1 MDNHYNITKYLKL
14 EGYQLLDRPDCPEI
28 CNGIGAD
35 WFPKWMRLLVTELH
49 MSLEPGSW
57 IHDMEYHIGGG
68 VLDRL
73 AADWRFLT
81 NGITCATAFH
91 SGRCWRRYAAIAS
104 AIWYF
109 ILLRI
114 GGQAAFNWGEKHVQ
128 K

>member
-1 MDNHYNITKYLKL
+1 MSKYYNIAQDLRL
-14 EGYQLLDRPDCPEI
+14 ARAELLNTPEAGKI
-28 CNGIGAD
+28 CNGVGAD

-114 GGQAAFNWGEKHVQ
+114 GGQAAFNWGGTHVQ